1 MSPLVG
7 IASIGSEVTDGT
19 QVDSNASMLSAK
31 LHEVGMSPWT
41 HVALRDDLDELV
53 AGLGWLVDRSDV
65 VVCGGGLG
73 PTPDDLTR
81 EALAQLAGV
90 ELVADRGIEDALIE
104 AFAQRGVRMP
114 ASNLRQARIPAGG
127 TALVPVGTAPGIA
140 MEISGT
146 LVFAL
151 PGVPWELEAI
161 FDRDVL
167 PALQERYGT
176 SATVRR
182 IVRLAGMSEALVGE
196 LIEPVGGDGLEVAW
210 LSGSGE
216 IRVVLTATDPDLE
229 VARARAG
236 AALEQAVGILGA
248 AVSGI
253 DGVSLEESVV
263 TLLRE
268 RGQTVAVAE
277 SATAGEVAARLAA
290 SPGAS
295 AVVRGG
301 VVVYATD
308 LKAKLA
314 GIDPAVV
321 EEHGPVSLETT
332 EALALAVRER
342 LDADWGVATT
352 GVLGP
357 GDWQGVAE
365 GTTFWAVAAPDGR
378 VRSHSVQMPGDRL
391 TLRRRLGSAA
401 LELLRREL
409 AA

>member
-19 QVDSNASMLSAK
+19 QVDSNAAMVSMK
-31 LHEVGMSPWT
+31 LHEVGMTPWT
-41 HVALRDDLDELV
+41 HLALRDNLDELV
-53 AGLGWLVDRSDV
+53 AGIGWLVDRSDV
-65 VVCGGGLG
+65 VICGGGLG

-90 ELVADRGIEDALIE
+90 ELVAHREIEDALVE
-104 AFAQRGVRMP
+104 WFAERGARMP

-127 TALVPVGTAPGIA
+127 AVLAPVGTAPGIA
-140 MEISGT
+140 MEVGGT
-146 LVFAL
+146 LVYAL
-151 PGVPWELEAI
+151 PGVPWELETM

-167 PALQERYGT
+167 PALQERFGT
-176 SATVRR
+176 SAAVRR
-182 IVRLAGMSEALVGE
+182 IVRVAGMSEAMVGE
-196 LIEPVGGDGLEVAW
+196 LVETVGADGLDVAW

-229 VARARAG
+229 AARARAG
-236 AALEQAVGILGA
+236 AALEQVVGILGP

-253 DGVSLEESVV
+253 DGVSLEESVL

-268 RGQTVAVAE
+268 RGQTVALAE
-277 SATAGEVAARLAA
+277 SATAGDVAARLAA
-290 SPGAS
+290 VPGAS
-295 AVVRGG
+295 DVLRGG

-308 LKAKLA
+308 LKGPLTGMDQQIVAT
-314 GIDPAVV
+314 
-321 EEHGPVSLETT
+321 HGPVSVETT
-332 EALALAVRER
+332 EALAAAVRQQ

-357 GDWQGVAE
+357 GESGGVAE
-365 GTTFWAVAAPDGR
+365 GTGFWAVAGPDGR
-378 VRSHSVQMPGDRL
+378 MRSHSVQMPGDRL